1 MSKRK
6 TFNVKAIVERANYQL
21 SHSVLGPD
29 FRYGVR
35 SMVEEILFST
45 SNYKGYRHLTKDE
58 VPQGH
63 VPGIYMDVD
72 GKMLPDTERFE
83 GTDRTRVEY
92 AVPQ

>member
-1 MSKRK
+1 MGRK
-6 TFNVKAIVERANYQL
+6 TLNVKALVAYGNQMLRD
-21 SHSVLGPD
+21 SVTDQGH
-29 FRYGVR
+29 RRGIQT
-35 SMVEEILFST
+35 MVEQVLMESG
-45 SNYKGYRHLTKDE
+45 NYKGFRHLTKDE

>member
-1 MSKRK
+1 MGRK
-6 TFNVKAIVERANYQL
+6 TLNVKALVAYGNQMLRD
-21 SHSVLGPD
+21 SVTDKGH
-29 FRYGVR
+29 RRGIQT
-35 SMVEEILFST
+35 MVEQVLMESG
-45 SNYKGYRHLTKDE
+45 NYKGFRHLTKDE

>member
-1 MSKRK
+1 MGRK
-6 TFNVKAIVERANYQL
+6 TLNVKALVAYGNQMLRD
-21 SHSVLGPD
+21 SVTDQGH
-29 FRYGVR
+29 RRGIQT
-35 SMVEEILFST
+35 MVEQVLMESG
-45 SNYKGYRHLTKDE
+45 NYKGFRYLKQDE
-58 VPQGH
+58 VPEGH